1 MKVLIIGSGG
11 REHALVWKL
20 AQSNLCEKV
29 FVAPGN
35 AGTADEPKTEN
46 VGLNAED
53 LDGLLDFAKNKEIDL
68 TIVGPEAPLV
78 LGLIDLFEKNNLLCL
93 GPNKLA
99 AQMEGSKIFMKDV
112 LKKGNIPTAT
122 YEVFSDPDSARE
134 YLEIC
139 DIPIVLKA
147 DGLAGGKGVII
158 AFSREEALEALNSL
172 MVDKKLGSAG
182 DNLVIEEFLK
192 GEEASFI
199 VLCDGE
205 NVIPLASS
213 QDHKQRDDGDKGPNT
228 GGMGAYSP
236 TPLITEEL
244 NEEIMKEIIYP
255 TLAELK
261 RRNIKYKGFLYAGL
275 MIDDQEIKVLEYN
288 CRFGDPETQPI
299 LMRMKSDFLDLCLK
313 AANQELKEEKIEW
326 DERFALGVV
335 MASKIPA
342 QSPLMDWINTMAYA
356 MVAIGFIGFV
366 VWAHHM
372 YTVGFSANVRAYFML
387 ATIVIA
393 VPTGVKIFS
402 WIATMWGGSITFTT
416 PMLFALGFIF
426 LFTLGCVTG
435 VILANAGVDVVL
447 HDTYYVVAHFHY
459 VLSMGAVFGI
469 FAGIYYWFSKMTGK
483 KYSEFFGKLHFWL
496 FFAGVNLTFFPQHF
510 LGLAGMPRRI
520 PDYPDAYAGWNAIS
534 SLGSYISFGSFLLF
548 LVVMIIALISGKK
561 AEANPWGEGAKTLEW
576 TLPSPPPYHQFET
589 LPEVKN

>member
-1 MKVLIIGSGG
+1 MKILVIGSGG

-20 AQSNLCEKV
+20 AQSDLCEQV

-122 YEVFSDPDSARE
+122 YEVFSDPEPARE
-134 YLEIC
+134 YLATC

-147 DGLAGGKGVII
+147 DGLAGGKGVIV

-172 MVDKKLGSAG
+172 MVDQKLGSAG

-236 TPLITEEL
+236 TPLITKEL
-244 NEEIMKEIIYP
+244 NEEIMQEIIIP
-255 TLAELK
+255 TLDELK
-261 RRNIKYKGFLYAGL
+261 RRNIEYKGFLYAGL
-275 MIDDQEIKVLEYN
+275 MIDGQEIKVLEYN

-299 LMRMKSDFLDLCLK
+299 LMRMKSDFLELCLK
-313 AANQELKEEKIEW
+313 AAKQELKGEQIEW

-335 MASKIPA
+335 MASKGYPEKYE
-342 QSPLMDWINTMAYA
+342 T
-356 MVAIGFIGFV
+356 GFPIFG
-366 VWAHHM
+366 M
-372 YTVGFSANVRAYFML
+372 REENE
-387 ATIVIA
+387 ATKVFHCGTKKEGEEIL
-393 VPTGVKIFS
+393 S
-402 WIATMWGGSITFTT
+402 NGGRV
-416 PMLFALGFIF
+416 L
-426 LFTLGCVTG
+426 CVTG
-435 VILANAGVDVVL
+435 LGNDL
-447 HDTYYVVAHFHY
+447 DTAFEKAYEAT
-459 VLSMGAVFGI
+459 SKISWSGAFYRKDI
-469 FAGIYYWFSKMTGK
+469 GK
-483 KYSEFFGKLHFWL
+483 R
-496 FFAGVNLTFFPQHF
+496 NQ
-510 LGLAGMPRRI
+510 
-520 PDYPDAYAGWNAIS
+520 
-534 SLGSYISFGSFLLF
+534 
-548 LVVMIIALISGKK
+548 
-561 AEANPWGEGAKTLEW
+561 
-576 TLPSPPPYHQFET
+576 
-589 LPEVKN
+589 

>member
-1 MKVLIIGSGG
+1 MKVLVIGSGG

-20 AQSNLCEKV
+20 AQSDLCEKI

-35 AGTADEPKTEN
+35 AGTSDEPKTEN
-46 VGLNAED
+46 VELNAED

-122 YEVFSDPDSARE
+122 YEVFSDPITARE
-134 YLEIC
+134 YIETC

-147 DGLAGGKGVII
+147 DGLAGGKGVIV
-158 AFSREEALEALNSL
+158 AFSKEEALEALNSL
-172 MVDKKLGSAG
+172 MVDQKLGSAG

-205 NVIPLASS
+205 NVLPLASS

-255 TLAELK
+255 TLDELK
-261 RRNIKYKGFLYAGL
+261 RRNIEYKGFLYAGL

-313 AANQELKEEKIEW
+313 AAKKELKGEQIEW

-335 MASKIPA
+335 MASKGYPEKYE
-342 QSPLMDWINTMAYA
+342 T
-356 MVAIGFIGFV
+356 GFPILGIDEDTETTKVF
-366 VWAHHM
+366 HCG
-372 YTVGFSANVRAYFML
+372 TKKEGKEILSN
-387 ATIVIA
+387 
-393 VPTGVKIFS
+393 
-402 WIATMWGGSITFTT
+402 GGRV
-416 PMLFALGFIF
+416 L
-426 LFTLGCVTG
+426 CVTG
-435 VILANAGVDVVL
+435 LGNDLDIAFEKAYEA
-447 HDTYYVVAHFHY
+447 T
-459 VLSMGAVFGI
+459 SKISWSGAFYRKDI
-469 FAGIYYWFSKMTGK
+469 GK
-483 KYSEFFGKLHFWL
+483 RK
-496 FFAGVNLTFFPQHF
+496 Q
-510 LGLAGMPRRI
+510 
-520 PDYPDAYAGWNAIS
+520 
-534 SLGSYISFGSFLLF
+534 
-548 LVVMIIALISGKK
+548 
-561 AEANPWGEGAKTLEW
+561 
-576 TLPSPPPYHQFET
+576 
-589 LPEVKN
+589 

>member
-1 MKVLIIGSGG
+1 MKVLVIGSGG

-20 AQSNLCEKV
+20 AQSDLSEKI

-46 VGLNAED
+46 VDLSAED
-53 LDGLLDFAKNKEIDL
+53 LEGLLAFAKNKEIDI

-112 LKKGNIPTAT
+112 LKRGNIPTAT
-122 YEVFSDPDSARE
+122 YEVFTNPESARE
-134 YLEIC
+134 FLETC

-158 AFSREEALEALNSL
+158 ACSRDEALEALNSL
-172 MVDKKLGSAG
+172 MVEQKLGSAG

-205 NVIPLASS
+205 SVIPLASS

-236 TPLITEEL
+236 APLITEEL
-244 NEEIMKEIIYP
+244 NEEIMNDIILP

-261 RRNIKYKGFLYAGL
+261 RRDIDYRGFLYAGL
-275 MIDDQEIKVLEYN
+275 MIDEQEIKVLEYN

-299 LMRMKSDFLDLCLK
+299 LMRMKSDFLSLCLK
-313 AANQELKEEKIEW
+313 AAKQELKGEQIEW

-335 MASKIPA
+335 MASNGYPEKYE
-342 QSPLMDWINTMAYA
+342 T
-356 MVAIGFIGFV
+356 GFPISGIDKENETTKVF
-366 VWAHHM
+366 HCG
-372 YTVGFSANVRAYFML
+372 TKKKGEEILSN
-387 ATIVIA
+387 
-393 VPTGVKIFS
+393 
-402 WIATMWGGSITFTT
+402 GGRV
-416 PMLFALGFIF
+416 L
-426 LFTLGCVTG
+426 CVTG
-435 VILANAGVDVVL
+435 
-447 HDTYYVVAHFHY
+447 
-459 VLSMGAVFGI
+459 
-469 FAGIYYWFSKMTGK
+469 
-483 KYSEFFGKLHFWL
+483 
-496 FFAGVNLTFFPQHF
+496 
-510 LGLAGMPRRI
+510 
-520 PDYPDAYAGWNAIS
+520 
-534 SLGSYISFGSFLLF
+534 LGSNLGNAFENAY
-548 LVVMIIALISGKK
+548 
-561 AEANPWGEGAKTLEW
+561 EATSKITWNGAFYRKDIGRRN
-576 TLPSPPPYHQFET
+576 Q
-589 LPEVKN
+589 

>member
-1 MKVLIIGSGG
+1 MKVLVIGSGG

-20 AQSNLCEKV
+20 AQSDLSEKI

-46 VGLNAED
+46 VDLSVED
-53 LDGLLDFAKNKEIDL
+53 LEGLLAFAKIKEIDI

-112 LKKGNIPTAT
+112 LKRGNIPTAT
-122 YEVFSDPDSARE
+122 YEVFTNPESARE
-134 YLEIC
+134 FIETC

-158 AFSREEALEALNSL
+158 ACSRDEALEALNSL
-172 MVDKKLGSAG
+172 MVEQKLGSAG

-205 NVIPLASS
+205 SVIPLASS

-236 TPLITEEL
+236 APLITEEL
-244 NEEIMKEIIYP
+244 NEEIMNDIILP

-261 RRNIKYKGFLYAGL
+261 RRDIDYRGFLYAGL
-275 MIDDQEIKVLEYN
+275 MIDKQEIKVLEYN

-299 LMRMKSDFLDLCLK
+299 LMRMKSDFLSLCLK
-313 AANQELKEEKIEW
+313 AAKQELKGEQIEW

-335 MASKIPA
+335 MASNGYPEKYE
-342 QSPLMDWINTMAYA
+342 T
-356 MVAIGFIGFV
+356 GFPISGIDKENETTKVF
-366 VWAHHM
+366 HCG
-372 YTVGFSANVRAYFML
+372 TKKKGEEILSN
-387 ATIVIA
+387 
-393 VPTGVKIFS
+393 
-402 WIATMWGGSITFTT
+402 GGRV
-416 PMLFALGFIF
+416 L
-426 LFTLGCVTG
+426 CVTG
-435 VILANAGVDVVL
+435 
-447 HDTYYVVAHFHY
+447 
-459 VLSMGAVFGI
+459 
-469 FAGIYYWFSKMTGK
+469 
-483 KYSEFFGKLHFWL
+483 
-496 FFAGVNLTFFPQHF
+496 
-510 LGLAGMPRRI
+510 
-520 PDYPDAYAGWNAIS
+520 
-534 SLGSYISFGSFLLF
+534 LGSNLGNAFEKAYEATSKITW
-548 LVVMIIALISGKK
+548 SGAFYRKDIGK
-561 AEANPWGEGAKTLEW
+561 RN
-576 TLPSPPPYHQFET
+576 Q
-589 LPEVKN
+589 

>member
-1 MKVLIIGSGG
+1 MKILVIGSGG

-20 AQSNLCEKV
+20 AQSDLCEKV

-46 VGLNAED
+46 VDLNAED

-122 YEVFSDPDSARE
+122 YEVFSDPEPARE
-134 YLEIC
+134 YLATC

-147 DGLAGGKGVII
+147 DGLAGGKGVIV

-172 MVDKKLGSAG
+172 MVDQKLGSAG

-236 TPLITEEL
+236 APLLTKDYLDKI
-244 NEEIMKEIIYP
+244 IKEIIEP
-255 TLAELK
+255 TINELNQ
-261 RRNIKYKGFLYAGL
+261 RDIDYKGVIYFGL
-275 MIDDQEIKVLEYN
+275 MITKSGPKDIEYN
-288 CRFGDPETQPI
+288 CRFGDPECQTI
-299 LMRMKSDFLDLCLK
+299 M
-313 AANQELKEEKIEW
+313 
-326 DERFALGVV
+326 
-335 MASKIPA
+335 
-342 QSPLMDWINTMAYA
+342 PLMDKD
-356 MVAIGFIGFV
+356 FV
-366 VWAHHM
+366 ILLQKCAKGNLLGNEKIKM
-372 YTVGFSANVRAYFML
+372 SNKFSGC
-387 ATIVIA
+387 VIA
-393 VPTGVKIFS
+393 TSKGYPHNYEKGFPITYGNIDFEHCQIFDS
-402 WIATMWGGSITFTT
+402 GTSLNTKGEFITDGGR
-416 PMLFALGFIF
+416 
-426 LFTLGCVTG
+426 
-435 VILANAGVDVVL
+435 
-447 HDTYYVVAHFHY
+447 
-459 VLSMGAVFGI
+459 VLSIVCQGEDFNKVFEKAYKNLKEI
-469 FAGIYYWFSKMTGK
+469 SFDGIYYRKDIGHQVRIK
-483 KYSEFFGKLHFWL
+483 KLPRG
-496 FFAGVNLTFFPQHF
+496 LT
-510 LGLAGMPRRI
+510 
-520 PDYPDAYAGWNAIS
+520 
-534 SLGSYISFGSFLLF
+534 
-548 LVVMIIALISGKK
+548 K
-561 AEANPWGEGAKTLEW
+561 
-576 TLPSPPPYHQFET
+576 
-589 LPEVKN
+589 